1 MKLASTVFSL
11 AALAFAAVSVA
22 PAQAATI
29 VNLDGVANASLNGSN
44 GVTVNLDA
52 GTYNLSFI
60 QNAYTAFTR
69 FSSPTGCDG
78 AGKNCVQG
86 WENSARYI
94 IGPNTFLF
102 GDGAGSGGLGPL
114 GVGDGYYSTA
124 AQSFANSGNF
134 TGSFTLGNASSVT
147 FFIYDDF
154 LGDNSGGVSLAVAAV
169 PEPAAWMMMIMGFGA
184 IGGLLRR
191 RRTSLSARYS

>member
-1 MKLASTVFSL
+1 MKFVSTVFSL
-11 AALAFAAVSVA
+11 AALALAAVSAA

-29 VNLDGVANASLNGSN
+29 VNLDGVTNASLNGSN

-60 QNAYTAFTR
+60 QNSYTAFTR

-102 GDGAGSGGLGPL
+102 GDGAGPGGLGPL

-124 AQSFANSGNF
+124 AQSFANAGNF
-134 TGSFTLGNASSVT
+134 TGSFTLGSASSVT

-184 IGGLLRR
+184 IGGVLRR
-191 RRTSLSARYS
+191 RRTARPARYA